1 MNKSELFKAAHK
13 LAKSVIKSGDSY
25 HVTFGAA
32 IKAILGGLMAQ
43 VEKITVTLKKWSKKP
58 GEVRVY
64 LNYYNDDYGYLL
76 VSGDSFDYSKV
87 EAKYTD
93 RVKASV
99 AAKLAKLQKDDADYV
114 EADVADMLTLSF

>member
-13 LAKSVIKSGDSY
+13 LAKSVIKAGDSY
-25 HVTFGAA
+25 RVTFGAA
-32 IKAILGGLMAQ
+32 IKAILGGFMAQ
-43 VEKITVTLKKWSKKP
+43 VEKITVTLKKWSKKA

-76 VSGDSFDYSKV
+76 VNGNSLDYSKV
-87 EAKYTD
+87 EAKHTD
-93 RVKASV
+93 RVKAAV
-99 AAKLAKLQKDDADYV
+99 AAKLTKLQKEDADYV